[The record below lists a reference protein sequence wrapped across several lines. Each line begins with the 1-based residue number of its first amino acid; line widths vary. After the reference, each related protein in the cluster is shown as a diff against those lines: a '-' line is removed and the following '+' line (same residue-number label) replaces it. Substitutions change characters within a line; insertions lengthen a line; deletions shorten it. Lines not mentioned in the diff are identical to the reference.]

1 MRSVIFIANMMRYT
15 AFLYI
20 AIKLFSENDFRLNKR
35 DTIVL
40 EAYRKH
46 VAERAAQ
53 GVVPQP
59 LNAQQTAAL
68 VELIKKPLQGEE
80 AFLIDLLENR
90 IPPGVDEA
98 AYVKA
103 GFWLHWQGERSI
115 HLSSLRNMQL
125 NCLVPC
131 KAAIILSL

>member
-103 GFWLHWQGERSI
+103 RFFGCIGKGRGQFTYHHCGTCS
-115 HLSSLRNMQL
+115 
-125 NCLVPC
+125 
-131 KAAIILSL
+131 